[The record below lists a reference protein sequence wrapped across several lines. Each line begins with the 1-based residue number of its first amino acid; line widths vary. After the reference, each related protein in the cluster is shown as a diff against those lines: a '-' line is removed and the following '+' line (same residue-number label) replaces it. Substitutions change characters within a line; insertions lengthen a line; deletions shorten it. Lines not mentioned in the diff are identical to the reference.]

1 MLPTFRLIF
10 FAAGLVIVALA
21 VTTRGLVPEPE
32 ARTRIGEVPTL
43 GRSLVQQAMIP
54 PAAIGPRSASN
65 VGQADELRGTQGS
78 PVSVTVG
85 ALAGGSPTGDPSSA
99 SMPTASTGAHGDP
112 AQGASS
118 DDGMRPGEA
127 PEGAPPQDVARA
139 PSTVEEAADRAAP
152 GSEQAPAA
160 PAPEQAAM
168 APGRSTLGA
177 VESLFLAPSLP
188 SLAALRLSV
197 SPGLNELT
205 ENPVPAGVPAM
216 AFAAEPDKRSGS
228 GAADRTDG
236 NLPADATAAD
246 DAASGTAAESKA
258 SKKTKN
264 AKASKHSKRSAAK
277 RSRKKVKA
285 ARRSGPAKADVA
297 GPAAAPSTGAAN
309 AVQGVPRSYQ
319 YLYAIPLR
327 TQVSAPEWT
336 AVR

>member
-78 PVSVTVG
+78 PAPVTVG

-99 SMPTASTGAHGDP
+99 SVPIASTGAHGDP
-112 AQGASS
+112 AQAVGGE
-118 DDGMRPGEA
+118 DGMAGEA
-127 PEGAPPQDVARA
+127 PDGAPPQDVARA
-139 PSTVEEAADRAAP
+139 PSTMEKASDRAAP
-152 GSEQAPAA
+152 GSEQAPA
-160 PAPEQAAM
+160 PAFEQAAM

-177 VESLFLAPSLP
+177 VESLFMAPSLP
-188 SLAALRLSV
+188 SLAALRLSA

-205 ENPVPAGVPAM
+205 ENPVPAGVPSM

-327 TQVSAPEWT
+327 SHVSAPEWT

>member
-65 VGQADELRGTQGS
+65 LGQADELRGTQGS
-78 PVSVTVG
+78 PAPVTVG

-99 SMPTASTGAHGDP
+99 SVPIASTGAHGDP
-112 AQGASS
+112 AQAVGGE
-118 DDGMRPGEA
+118 DGLRAEEA
-127 PEGAPPQDVARA
+127 PDGAPPQDVARA
-139 PSTVEEAADRAAP
+139 PSTMEEASDRAAP
-152 GSEQAPAA
+152 GSEQAPA

-177 VESLFLAPSLP
+177 VESLFMAPSLP
-188 SLAALRLSV
+188 SLAALRLSA

-246 DAASGTAAESKA
+246 DAASATAAESKA

-264 AKASKHSKRSAAK
+264 AKASKHGKRSAAK

-285 ARRSGPAKADVA
+285 AHRSGPAKADIA
-297 GPAAAPSTGAAN
+297 GPAAAPSAGAAN

-327 TQVSAPEWT
+327 SHVSAPEWT

>member
-78 PVSVTVG
+78 PAPVTVG

-99 SMPTASTGAHGDP
+99 SVPIASTGAHGDP
-112 AQGASS
+112 AQAAGGE
-118 DDGMRPGEA
+118 DGMRAEEA
-127 PEGAPPQDVARA
+127 PDGAPPQDVARA
-139 PSTVEEAADRAAP
+139 PSTMEEASDRAAP
-152 GSEQAPAA
+152 GSEQAPA

-177 VESLFLAPSLP
+177 VESLFMAPSLP

-216 AFAAEPDKRSGS
+216 AFAAEPDKRNGS

-264 AKASKHSKRSAAK
+264 AKTSKHGKRSAAK

-327 TQVSAPEWT
+327 SHVSAPEWT

>member
-10 FAAGLVIVALA
+10 FAAGLVIAALA

-54 PAAIGPRSASN
+54 PAAIGPRTATN
-65 VGQADELRGTQGS
+65 VGQADELRGTQGALV
-78 PVSVTVG
+78 PVTVG
-85 ALAGGSPTGDPSSA
+85 ALAGDSPTDDSSSA
-99 SMPTASTGAHGDP
+99 SVPVASTGAHDDS
-112 AQGASS
+112 AQAAVGEEV
-118 DDGMRPGEA
+118 MRPGEA
-127 PEGAPPQDVARA
+127 PDGAPPQDVALA
-139 PSTVEEAADRAAP
+139 PSTMEEASDRAAP
-152 GSEQAPAA
+152 DSAQAPAA
-160 PAPEQAAM
+160 PAPDQGAL
-168 APGRSTLGA
+168 APGRCALGA
-177 VESLFLAPSLP
+177 GESLFMAPSLP

-246 DAASGTAAESKA
+246 DAASGTAAETKA

-277 RSRKKVKA
+277 RSRKKVKT
-285 ARRSGPAKADVA
+285 ARRSSPAKAGVA
-297 GPAAAPSTGAAN
+297 GPAATPSTGAAN

-327 TQVSAPEWT
+327 SHVSAPEWT

>member
-78 PVSVTVG
+78 AVPVTVG
-85 ALAGGSPTGDPSSA
+85 ALAGDSPAGDPSSA
-99 SMPTASTGAHGDP
+99 SVPVASTGAHGDP
-112 AQGASS
+112 AQAVGGEDVMRPAEAPDGAS
-118 DDGMRPGEA
+118 
-127 PEGAPPQDVARA
+127 PQDVALA
-139 PSTVEEAADRAAP
+139 PSTMEEASDRAAP

-168 APGRSTLGA
+168 APGRSALGA
-177 VESLFLAPSLP
+177 VESLFMAPSLP

-197 SPGLNELT
+197 SSGLNELT

-228 GAADRTDG
+228 GAADRTGG
-236 NLPADATAAD
+236 NRPADATAAD
-246 DAASGTAAESKA
+246 EAASGTAAESKA
-258 SKKTKN
+258 SKTTKS
-264 AKASKHSKRSAAK
+264 AKANKHSKRSAAK
-277 RSRKKVKA
+277 RSRKKVKS
-285 ARRSGPAKADVA
+285 ARRSSPAKADVA
-297 GPAAAPSTGAAN
+297 GPAAAPSTGGAN

-327 TQVSAPEWT
+327 THLSAPEWT

>member
-78 PVSVTVG
+78 PAPVTVG

-99 SMPTASTGAHGDP
+99 SVPIASTGAHGDS
-112 AQGASS
+112 AQAVGGE
-118 DDGMRPGEA
+118 DGMRAGEA
-127 PEGAPPQDVARA
+127 PDGAPPQDVARA
-139 PSTVEEAADRAAP
+139 PSTVEEASDRAAP
-152 GSEQAPAA
+152 GSEQAPA
-160 PAPEQAAM
+160 PAFEQAAM

-177 VESLFLAPSLP
+177 VESLFMAPSLP
-188 SLAALRLSV
+188 SLAALRLSA

-216 AFAAEPDKRSGS
+216 AFAAEPDKRTGS

-327 TQVSAPEWT
+327 SHVSAPEWT